1 MYTNTH
7 PKLKNQLMFDFLDA
21 LPEIIGNNC
30 RSCDTRQKANAERVA
45 KFIQTRYPNTWRDLV
60 RKYAVVV

>member
-1 MYTNTH
+1 MN
-7 PKLKNQLMFDFLDA
+7 LNCFFLDA

-30 RSCDTRQKANAERVA
+30 RSCDTRQKANAERVS

-60 RKYAVVV
+60 RKYAYVV